1 MRQHRHRR
9 PIYSNVLIETDVHLS
24 LLLLFSHIA
33 RRDSVYS
40 RQKSYTQK
48 QYNMVSHSIPMGYES
63 LRTVLL
69 HTDPNL
75 SQSYKLGVYRHYS
88 TEDITRSIKMDNI
101 NGGVSCD
108 LDQYGFEV
116 PNSSTTIL
124 NGDVSF
130 RTENAADRRNDTEE
144 TELHYRFSLKRHKN
158 YLAKINYDESRGKTR
173 FNKAGLQMM
182 MDACR
187 SKLLPFNYRRNNLS
201 PPYTCYIQLTITQE
215 DATTIQRYEYNHKLY
230 EAAKKLNETLFANRH
245 VIIVNHLQSACFD
258 VLRMPIGL
266 KISAKV
272 VSGDSRQLIPISSI
286 VDSSKPL
293 PELKINVTS
302 ESALT
307 LQHSFVKNAVVLSIW
322 THKNRVDQL
331 ARAFK
336 TMENQR
342 VHFKFCRFDNPSAN
356 DYYQLLQGWLAI
368 ERNVGSMITFELNAD
383 HIGESILELVRNQN
397 EITESTDRCVTVP
410 LRNATKLEVFYA
422 PLHEDENVSR
432 FFFEKS
438 YKIQN
443 QNNMVSH
450 TVPMGYE
457 SLRTVLL
464 HTDPNLRFKIAQRIP
479 KIRLTEKAVP
489 LRIRCLELEE
499 STTKVNSQSY
509 KLGVYRH
516 YHTEDIPM
524 GIKNRNKWGGVSCDL
539 DQYGFEIPN
548 SFDPILNG
556 DVSFRREI
564 ATDRRRDTE
573 EREQRLQFSLRRYEE
588 ALAKINQ
595 LESEGKTVDDFLAG
609 PMNEDDQRIRRT
621 LEIPKEQLQSG
632 VNRYRSALLPFH
644 YRRNNLS
651 PPYTCYIQ
659 LTIIQGN
666 VTNIQR
672 YEYNHK
678 LYEASKKLN
687 EILFVNRSVIIA
699 DHFQNTCADV
709 LRTPIGFKIFAN
721 NVYGYNFQIIPMS
734 SIVDSSRALPE
745 LSISVT
751 SGVVSNFSH
760 SLVKNAETLSI
771 YINEGRINQ
780 LAIALETMENQ
791 HIHIQFG
798 QFDNPSPNEYFQLLH
813 GWLATERSVGLMIT
827 SGLKT
832 DQIGEEI
839 LELVRNG
846 NERTQSTDGS
856 VTVLRSNATI
866 LEVFYVPNNEEENLS
881 RFILAARIKR
891 A

>member
-1 MRQHRHRR
+1 M
-9 PIYSNVLIETDVHLS
+9 YS
-24 LLLLFSHIA
+24 
-33 RRDSVYS
+33 S
-40 RQKSYTQK
+40 RQMSTFLCSSYSLTLPEETVCTLDRNRIKTQK

-75 SQSYKLGVYRHYS
+75 RFKVAQRIPKIRQMEKAVPLK
-88 TEDITRSIKMDNI
+88 IK
-101 NGGVSCD
+101 
-108 LDQYGFEV
+108 
-116 PNSSTTIL
+116 
-124 NGDVSF
+124 
-130 RTENAADRRNDTEE
+130 
-144 TELHYRFSLKRHKN
+144 SL
-158 YLAKINYDESRGKTR
+158 EGKKR

-182 MDACR
+182 LMDAYR
-187 SKLLPFNYRRNNLS
+187 SALLPFHYRRNNLS

-215 DATTIQRYEYNHKLY
+215 DATTIQRYEYNH
-230 EAAKKLNETLFANRH
+230 KLNETLFANRH

-293 PELKINVTS
+293 PELNINVTS

-307 LQHSFVKNAVVLSIW
+307 LQHSFVKNTEVLSIW
-322 THKNRVDQL
+322 TYKNRVDQL

-342 VHFKFCRFDNPSAN
+342 VHFKFCRYDNPSAN
-356 DYYQLLQGWLAI
+356 EYYQLLQGWLAT
-368 ERNVGSMITFELNAD
+368 ERNVGSLITFELNAD

-410 LRNATKLEVFYA
+410 LRNATKLEAFYA

-432 FFFEKS
+432 FFFAKS
-438 YKIQN
+438 YKTQN

-564 ATDRRRDTE
+564 ATDRRKDTE

-721 NVYGYNFQIIPMS
+721 N
-734 SIVDSSRALPE
+734 
-745 LSISVT
+745 
-751 SGVVSNFSH
+751 
-760 SLVKNAETLSI
+760 
-771 YINEGRINQ
+771 

>member
-1 MRQHRHRR
+1 
-9 PIYSNVLIETDVHLS
+9 
-24 LLLLFSHIA
+24 
-33 RRDSVYS
+33 
-40 RQKSYTQK
+40 
-48 QYNMVSHSIPMGYES
+48 
-63 LRTVLL
+63 
-69 HTDPNL
+69 
-75 SQSYKLGVYRHYS
+75 
-88 TEDITRSIKMDNI
+88 MDNI

-258 VLRMPIGL
+258 VLQGTVGHVDRDSNRGQ
-266 KISAKV
+266 
-272 VSGDSRQLIPISSI
+272 GRRSRQCTFATPIQ
-286 VDSSKPL
+286 
-293 PELKINVTS
+293 T
-302 ESALT
+302 
-307 LQHSFVKNAVVLSIW
+307 
-322 THKNRVDQL
+322 
-331 ARAFK
+331 
-336 TMENQR
+336 
-342 VHFKFCRFDNPSAN
+342 
-356 DYYQLLQGWLAI
+356 
-368 ERNVGSMITFELNAD
+368 
-383 HIGESILELVRNQN
+383 
-397 EITESTDRCVTVP
+397 
-410 LRNATKLEVFYA
+410 
-422 PLHEDENVSR
+422 
-432 FFFEKS
+432 KS

-839 LELVRNG
+839 LDSLPR
-846 NERTQSTDGS
+846 RITPAKRIQK
-856 VTVLRSNATI
+856 LRLMFNTFFRMVGTPAY
-866 LEVFYVPNNEEENLS
+866 LE
-881 RFILAARIKR
+881 
-891 A
+891 